1 MRLTPSACLLGL
13 ALILSRP
20 APACARPLPSAR
32 AARVASAAGLR
43 GGAAAAGGP
52 AQDARTDM
60 RSAAQSCGPSAQDEG
75 PPTVRC
81 VIFDFDSTISAP
93 QYLER
98 FGKWAIAD
106 KAEIMLSMSHEEI
119 VSNFGGQERLAQL
132 QRMLQCLSDRGTHL
146 LIISLGRTE
155 CIAAHLKAVNL
166 LRYFPSEHI
175 YGRDSPDLRKH
186 RCGGLF
192 CKALLILELMTRA
205 SWLPHEVCFKLLFA
219 PRSLLSPALPPRP
232 LSLSL
237 SGSGV
242 VWACV

>member
-32 AARVASAAGLR
+32 AARAASAAGLR

-52 AQDARTDM
+52 AQDARTEM

-119 VSNFGGQERLAQL
+119 VQTLAA
-132 QRMLQCLSDRGTHL
+132 RS
-146 LIISLGRTE
+146 
-155 CIAAHLKAVNL
+155 
-166 LRYFPSEHI
+166 
-175 YGRDSPDLRKH
+175 
-186 RCGGLF
+186 
-192 CKALLILELMTRA
+192 A
-205 SWLPHEVCFKLLFA
+205 S
-219 PRSLLSPALPPRP
+219 RSFNGCCSA
-232 LSLSL
+232 
-237 SGSGV
+237 
-242 VWACV
+242 

>member
-1 MRLTPSACLLGL
+1 
-13 ALILSRP
+13 
-20 APACARPLPSAR
+20 
-32 AARVASAAGLR
+32 
-43 GGAAAAGGP
+43 
-52 AQDARTDM
+52 
-60 RSAAQSCGPSAQDEG
+60 
-75 PPTVRC
+75 
-81 VIFDFDSTISAP
+81 
-93 QYLER
+93 
-98 FGKWAIAD
+98 
-106 KAEIMLSMSHEEI
+106 
-119 VSNFGGQERLAQL
+119 
-132 QRMLQCLSDRGTHL
+132 MLQCLSDRGTHL

>member
-1 MRLTPSACLLGL
+1 MDRKERRTTPSTTS
-13 ALILSRP
+13 ALS
-20 APACARPLPSAR
+20 APSAPP
-32 AARVASAAGLR
+32 VPSGPFTLSTLSTPCTPSTPSTTASFFSVYSFPLLPLLPPLLPLR
-43 GGAAAAGGP
+43 
-52 AQDARTDM
+52 R
-60 RSAAQSCGPSAQDEG
+60 
-75 PPTVRC
+75 
-81 VIFDFDSTISAP
+81 
-93 QYLER
+93 
-98 FGKWAIAD
+98 
-106 KAEIMLSMSHEEI
+106 
-119 VSNFGGQERLAQL
+119 NFGGQERLAQL